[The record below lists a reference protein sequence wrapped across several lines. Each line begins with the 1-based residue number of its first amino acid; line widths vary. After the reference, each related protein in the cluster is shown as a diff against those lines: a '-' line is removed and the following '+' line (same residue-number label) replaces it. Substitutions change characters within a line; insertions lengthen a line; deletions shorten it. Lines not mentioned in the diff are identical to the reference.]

1 MNKNNPAEQLRT
13 IRKSKGWSLQ
23 DVERHSNGKWKAV
36 VVGSY
41 ERSDRAISLKKA
53 IALMDFYQV
62 PISELLPESSARIT
76 SRSITLD
83 LVKINASLLPQA
95 ERLRNFT
102 RVLSNRR
109 KDWNGYILT
118 IRDND
123 LAFLSL
129 LLNLNDVATLD
140 YLREAEFLAA

>member
-1 MNKNNPAEQLRT
+1 
-13 IRKSKGWSLQ
+13 
-23 DVERHSNGKWKAV
+23 

-62 PISELLPESSARIT
+62 PISELFPESIPKIIA
-76 SRSITLD
+76 RSITLD
-83 LVKINASLLPQA
+83 LAKINASLMPQT
-95 ERLRNFT
+95 EKLRNFT

-129 LLNLNDVATLD
+129 LLNLDEVATLD

>member
-1 MNKNNPAEQLRT
+1 MNTNNHAERLRT

-23 DVERHSNGKWKAV
+23 DVEHHSNGKWKAV

-62 PISELLPESSARIT
+62 PISELFPESTAKIIA
-76 SRSITLD
+76 RSITLD
-83 LVKINASLLPQA
+83 LAKINASLVPQT
-95 ERLRNFT
+95 EKLRNFT

-129 LLNLNDVATLD
+129 LLNLDEVATLD

>member
-1 MNKNNPAEQLRT
+1 MNKNNPAEQLRA

-23 DVERHSNGKWKAV
+23 DVEDHSNGKWKAV

-62 PISELLPESSARIT
+62 PISELFPESIPKIIA
-76 SRSITLD
+76 RSITLD
-83 LVKINASLLPQA
+83 LAKINASLMPQT
-95 ERLRNFT
+95 EKLRNFT

-129 LLNLNDVATLD
+129 LLNLDEVATLD

>member
-62 PISELLPESSARIT
+62 PISELFPESTARIT
-76 SRSITLD
+76 TKSITLD
-83 LVKINASLLPQA
+83 LVKINASLLPLA
-95 ERLRNFT
+95 EKLRNFT

-123 LAFLSL
+123 LPFLSL

>member
-62 PISELLPESSARIT
+62 PISELFPESSARIT

-83 LVKINASLLPQA
+83 LVKINASLLPPA
-95 ERLRNFT
+95 EKLRNFT

-123 LAFLSL
+123 LPFLSL

>member
-1 MNKNNPAEQLRT
+1 MK
-13 IRKSKGWSLQ
+13 
-23 DVERHSNGKWKAV
+23 KWKEV

-62 PISELLPESSARIT
+62 PISELFPESTAKIIA
-76 SRSITLD
+76 RSITLD
-83 LVKINASLLPQA
+83 LAKINASLVPQT
-95 ERLRNFT
+95 EKLRNFT

-129 LLNLNDVATLD
+129 LLNLDEVATLD

>member
-62 PISELLPESSARIT
+62 PISELFPESSARIT

-102 RVLSNRR
+102 TVLSNRR

>member
-1 MNKNNPAEQLRT
+1 MNKNNPADRLRI

-23 DVERHSNGKWKAV
+23 DVEHHSNGKWKAV

-62 PISELLPESSARIT
+62 PISELFPESIPKIIA
-76 SRSITLD
+76 RSITLD
-83 LVKINASLLPQA
+83 LAKINASLMPQT
-95 ERLRNFT
+95 EKLRNFT

-129 LLNLNDVATLD
+129 LLNLDEVATLD

>member
-62 PISELLPESSARIT
+62 PISELFPEATTKIT
-76 SRSITLD
+76 TRSITLD
-83 LVKINASLLPQA
+83 LVKINSSAKPQS
-95 ERLRNFT
+95 E
-102 RVLSNRR
+102 R

-123 LAFLSL
+123 LPFLAL
-129 LLNLNDVATLD
+129 LLNLNDVATLEF
-140 YLREAEFLAA
+140 LREAEFLAA

>member
-62 PISELLPESSARIT
+62 PIYELFPEATSKIT
-76 SRSITLD
+76 TRSITLD
-83 LVKINASLLPQA
+83 LVKINSSANPQS
-95 ERLRNFT
+95 EVLRNFT
-102 RVLSNRR
+102 KVLSNRR

-123 LAFLSL
+123 LPFLAL
-129 LLNLNDVATLD
+129 LLNLNDVATLEF
-140 YLREAEFLAA
+140 LREADFLAA

>member
-53 IALMDFYQV
+53 IALMGFYQV
-62 PISELLPESSARIT
+62 PISELFPESSARIT

-102 RVLSNRR
+102 RALSNRR